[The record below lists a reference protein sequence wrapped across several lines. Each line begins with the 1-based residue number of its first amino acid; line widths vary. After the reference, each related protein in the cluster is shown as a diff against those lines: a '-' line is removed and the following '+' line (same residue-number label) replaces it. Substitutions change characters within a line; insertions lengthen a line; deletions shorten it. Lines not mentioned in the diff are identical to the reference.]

1 METQGCMCYAPEMDW
16 KKKGRTISEK
26 GGLEMMNMWENVD
39 VSLSIGI
46 DIDNNQDIRLESQI
60 NMIR

>member
-1 METQGCMCYAPEMDW
+1 MT
-16 KKKGRTISEK
+16 
-26 GGLEMMNMWENVD
+26 NMWENVD

-46 DIDNNQDIRLESQI
+46 DNDDNQDIGLESQI